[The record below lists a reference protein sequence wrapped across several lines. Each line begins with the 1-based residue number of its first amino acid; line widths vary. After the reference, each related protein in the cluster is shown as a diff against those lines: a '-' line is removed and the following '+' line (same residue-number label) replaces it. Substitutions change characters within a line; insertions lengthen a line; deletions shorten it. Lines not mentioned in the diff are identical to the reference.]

1 MKKVL
6 EILFVLSFFLTGCG
20 VDSIFQSREDLFTWI
35 VAAAVTVLCAIAIG
49 GDPDEKEED

>member
-20 VDSIFQSREDLFTWI
+20 VDSIFQSREALFTWI

-49 GDPDEKEED
+49 GDQDEKEED

>member
-6 EILFVLSFFLTGCG
+6 EILFVVSFFLTGCG
-20 VDSIFQSREDLFTWI
+20 VDSIFQSGEALFTWI

-49 GDPDEKEED
+49 GYQDERKED

>member
-20 VDSIFQSREDLFTWI
+20 VDSIFQSGESLCTWI

-49 GDPDEKEED
+49 GYPDEKEED